1 MSTRPTHHYL
11 IVAAVIL
18 FLLLLALFLTLQ
30 PGEGPA
36 GSGPIAYDQAQ
47 KLLRLKNE
55 GIAYLENE
63 RYAESDPL
71 LERLTEEL
79 PAEVIGFQNLTICR
93 LLQLTPE
100 KLGDPQ
106 AGKAQAEQALATVTQ
121 LIKIAPESSTSYVL
135 LARIQQAL
143 GNEQEAEAA
152 FKQALEKSPESAAIW
167 FELSQLLKQS
177 ARPEQQEQA
186 NQSLKRAWELQPDN
200 LFLSIDYL
208 QVAADQQAEQAPA
221 VFKQVQQLAAPLAE
235 SVKDHTRLDLN
246 ELIETSLQAV
256 RDQKWNVV
264 TRNARIVRNVL
275 IAEDLVKSDRRR
287 VEQNPLEFVI
297 PDFPPAFYQ
306 AVEWPAQ
313 EKPLS
318 VKFAEPRPFE
328 FAAEPPAELKDL
340 QFADFDL
347 DGKAD
352 LILLTAKE
360 VQVLRQNPEGRWE
373 VIVSAPTAGDFAEI
387 HAVDLDADVQQ
398 LAPPPAG
405 DKATGD
411 KKEETPT
418 IAPISPARDADLDL
432 VLAGKSGIRV
442 LENRGDAKQGT
453 RQLVHQPQADSLD
466 ALTDVLTVNF
476 SDLDHD
482 GDLDLVAS
490 MQKGLSLWSNR
501 GDLSFQ
507 DISANSALPPADL
520 AATSIVRVDWDR
532 DVDLDLILCSRTTR
546 QAGYLENLRHG
557 RFRWRTFAK
566 VESYDGPT
574 ANQFEECVLT
584 DFDRNGSWDLVGVRR
599 QDLMLAGTRLL
610 GSGSVQIASV
620 EQLRGFRKVDIQGPV
635 LQAGDLNNDG
645 VLDVLALGGSQL
657 QVLLGTEKYRT
668 EQTAYV
674 ADGMVNDSYSID
686 RFRLVDLNQDGSLDV
701 IALVRGE
708 LILWENQGNDY
719 HWIDVS
725 LRAEQVKGEVK
736 SASGR
741 VNHYGIGSLLE
752 LRSGAIYQPQ
762 IVSGQSTHFGLGK
775 QTVAEAMRV
784 LWTNG
789 IPVNI
794 INAKTDQRIY
804 EKQTLMGS
812 CPYLYTWDGEQFTFY
827 TDLLW
832 AAPIGLQFGKGIVAP
847 CRNWEYL
854 KIDGDQLKAKDGYYE
869 LRVTE
874 ELWEAGYLD
883 TVQLTAVDH
892 PEEIDIFSN
901 EKVGPPDLAAFRIH
915 TVQQLLSP
923 VRAVNQRGRDVLP
936 EIREAD
942 DVYAKTFDEKYRQ
955 GLVEDHVLE
964 LDLNTGA
971 MQQAEPG
978 DRIMLYLTGWL
989 YPTDTGINLA
999 LSENPSLPSPRPPS
1013 LSVPDGEGDWKRIQ
1027 PFMGFPGGK
1036 TKTIAVDLTDQ
1047 FISGDRR
1054 VRIETNMEFYWDQV
1068 FFTVGETPA
1077 ELQERPL
1084 SLHSAELRYRG
1095 FSTPIIHA
1103 GNGPERY
1110 DYQSLSDQIQ
1120 WPPMQGGFTRYGDVQ
1135 PLVAQADNRL
1145 VILGAGDEMQLRFQ
1159 VPEEPVRPGWKRDF
1173 ILYNVG
1179 WDKDA
1184 NLHTILGQT
1193 VEPLPFREMQ
1203 SYPYPTEAY
1212 PADAVLQADREQYHT
1227 RRQNSVAFWKHLQR
1241 P

>member
-18 FLLLLALFLTLQ
+18 FVGVLALFLTLQ
-30 PGEGPA
+30 PGAGPA
-36 GSGPIAYDQAQ
+36 GKEPISYDEAQ
-47 KLLRLKNE
+47 TLLRLKNE
-55 GIAYLENE
+55 GVAYLENE
-63 RYAESDPL
+63 RYGESDPL

-79 PAEVIGFQNLTICR
+79 PNEVIGVQNLTICR

-100 KLGDPQ
+100 KLADQQ
-106 AGKAQAEQALATVTQ
+106 AGKKLADQTLATVAQ
-121 LIKIAPESSTSYVL
+121 LIRIAPEASTSYVL
-135 LARIQQAL
+135 SARIQQAL
-143 GNEQEAEAA
+143 GNESEAEAA
-152 FKQALEKSPESAAIW
+152 LKQALEKSPESAAIW
-167 FELSQLLKQS
+167 FELSQLQKRS
-177 ARPEQQEQA
+177 AKPEQQEQA
-186 NQSLKRAWELQPDN
+186 NTSLKRAWELQPDN
-200 LFLSIDYL
+200 LFLTIDYL
-208 QVAADQQAEQAPA
+208 QVAADQKSEQAQA
-221 VFKQVQQLAAPLAE
+221 VFAQVKQLAAPLVE

-246 ELIETSLQAV
+246 QLIETSLQAIQ
-256 RDQKWNVV
+256 DQKWNLV

-297 PDFPPAFYQ
+297 PDFPPAFYA
-306 AVEWPAQ
+306 AVEWPDQ

-318 VKFAEPRPFE
+318 VKFAEPEPLE
-328 FAAEPPAELKDL
+328 FAGEAPADINDL
-340 QFADFDL
+340 QVTDFDL
-347 DGKAD
+347 DGKPD
-352 LILLTAKE
+352 LILLTAKQ
-360 VQVLRQNPEGRWE
+360 VQVFRQNQEGHWE
-373 VIVSAPTAGDFAEI
+373 AIVSASVDGDFSEI

-398 LAPPPAG
+398 LTPQPAAG
-405 DKATGD
+405 
-411 KKEETPT
+411 KKEEPPT

-432 VLAGKSGIRV
+432 VLAGKSGMLV
-442 LENRGDAKQGT
+442 LENRADAKQGT
-453 RQLVHQPQADSLD
+453 RQLVLKPQVDSLD
-466 ALTDVLTVNF
+466 ALRDVLAINF

-490 MQKGLSLWSNR
+490 TRKGLSLWSNR
-501 GDLSFQ
+501 GNLSFQ
-507 DISANSALPPADL
+507 DISNNSKLPPAGL

-532 DVDLDLILCSRTTR
+532 DVDLDLILCSRTSR

-557 RFRWRTFAK
+557 RFRWRTFDEVDPKSA
-566 VESYDGPT
+566 V
-574 ANQFEECVLT
+574 NQFEECVLT
-584 DFDRNGSWDLVGVRR
+584 DFDRNGSWDLVGV
-599 QDLMLAGTRLL
+599 QEKKLLLAETRLPEP
-610 GSGSVQIASV
+610 GRMQIASV
-620 EQLRGFRKVDIQGPV
+620 KPMQGTEPV
-635 LQAGDLNNDG
+635 EGQHDVLKTGDLNNDG
-645 VLDVLALGGSQL
+645 VLDVVTLSSKQL
-657 QVLLGTEKYRT
+657 QVLLGSAQHRT
-668 EQTAYV
+668 GQTAFV
-674 ADGMVNDSYSID
+674 ADQVMTNSKPIQ
-686 RFRLVDLNQDGSLDV
+686 RFRLADLNQDGSLDV
-701 IALVRGE
+701 IAVVSDKV
-708 LILWENQGNDY
+708 IQWQNQGNDY

-741 VNHYGIGSLLE
+741 VNHYGIGSLIE

-762 IVSGQSTHFGLGK
+762 IVAGQSTHFGLGK
-775 QTVAEAMRV
+775 QTVAEALRV

-847 CRNWEYL
+847 SRNWEYL
-854 KIDGDQLKAKDGYYE
+854 RIDGDQLKAKDGYYE

-892 PEEIDIFSN
+892 PKEIDIFSN
-901 EKVGPPDLAAFRIH
+901 EKVGPPDLAEFKIH
-915 TVQQLLSP
+915 TVQNPQTP
-923 VRAVNQRGRDVLP
+923 VAAVNQRGRDLLS
-936 EIREAD
+936 EIKEVD

-955 GLVEDHVLE
+955 GLVEDHILE
-964 LDLNTGA
+964 LDLNTEA
-971 MQQAEPG
+971 VRKAKAP
-978 DRIMLYLTGWL
+978 RIRLFLTGWL

-999 LSENPSLPSPRPPS
+999 LSENPALPSPRPPS
-1013 LSVPDGEGDWKRIQ
+1013 LSVPDGKGNWKTIQ

-1036 TKTIAVDLTDQ
+1036 MKTIVVDL
-1047 FISGDRR
+1047 GDRFLTDDYR

-1068 FFTVGETPA
+1068 FFTVDE
-1077 ELQERPL
+1077 
-1084 SLHSAELRYRG
+1084 SSAELMTRVCPLETADLLFRG
-1095 FSTPIIHA
+1095 FSTPIIHP

-1110 DYQSLSDQIQ
+1110 DYQSLSRQIQ
-1120 WPPMQGGFTRYGDVQ
+1120 WPPMQGGFTRYGDVK
-1135 PLVAQADNRL
+1135 PLVEQADNRL
-1145 VILGAGDEMQLRFQ
+1145 VILGAGDEMRLRFQ
-1159 VPEEPVRPGWKRDF
+1159 VPEGPVRPGWKRDF

-1184 NLHTILGQT
+1184 NLHTILGQS

-1203 SYPYPTEAY
+1203 SYPYPTEEY
-1212 PADAVLQADREQYHT
+1212 PADAVLQSDREQYHT
-1227 RRQNSVAFWKHLQR
+1227 RRQSSAAFWKHLQR